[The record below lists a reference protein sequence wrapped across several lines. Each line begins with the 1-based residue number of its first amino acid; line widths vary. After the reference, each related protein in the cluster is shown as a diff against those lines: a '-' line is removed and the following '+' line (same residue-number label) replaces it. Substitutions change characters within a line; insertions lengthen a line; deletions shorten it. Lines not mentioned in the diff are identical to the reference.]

1 MHSLSLF
8 IAKKYS
14 LSRVIGYIAIIALTL
29 GITCILTV
37 SSVMNGF
44 YDILDKKLSN
54 IISNVI
60 IFNVD
65 DATYNEL
72 QELKKQKTDD
82 FSQIKDIKK
91 ILQTQAFFT
100 NNNKIEYLAIQN
112 SSKDQVNLNEP
123 TGLTISKQY
132 AKKNNLKIGQD
143 ITLIFTNKEN
153 KLEFLP
159 IKIKK
164 INGDTAS
171 VLNQIAYISKNDH
184 NFDKIFN
191 PNINYSS
198 NIQITLDNP
207 HEANNFKMQLYDH
220 FEKNNQKLAIYTWD
234 EVFGSILDGIS
245 YTKQIMFIILFF
257 MIIVATFNILAT
269 IFITIKEKQCE
280 IAILQTIGATRK
292 FIFKIF
298 ISQGIIFST
307 ISLISGIILSYLL
320 CLCIADITKFIE
332 LVFNVVL
339 INPDNYL
346 IDYLPTKYSLRDV
359 FYIVLFTYIINIF
372 IAIIPAYRA
381 ARMNPVRLLR
391 YE

>member
-1 MHSLSLF
+1 MHNLSLY

-37 SSVMNGF
+37 ASVMNGF

-60 IFNVD
+60 VFNVD
-65 DATYNEL
+65 DSTYSKLLELNKNKQNEF
-72 QELKKQKTDD
+72 QQV
-82 FSQIKDIKK
+82 KDIEK

-112 SSKDQVNLNEP
+112 SSKDQISHNKNS
-123 TGLTISKQY
+123 GLTISKQY
-132 AKKNNLKIGQD
+132 AKNNNLKVGQD
-143 ITLIFTNKEN
+143 ITLIFSNKEN

-164 INGDTAS
+164 INGETTS
-171 VLNQIAYISKNDH
+171 VLNQIAYISHNDQ
-184 NFDKIFN
+184 NFNKIFN
-191 PNINYSS
+191 PNINYSA
-198 NIQITLDNP
+198 NIQISLDNP
-207 HEANNFKMQLYDH
+207 HNANKFKVMLQDTFLKD
-220 FEKNNQKLAIYTWD
+220 NQRLAVYTWN
-234 EVFGSILDGIS
+234 EIFGSILDGIS

-269 IFITIKEKQCE
+269 IFITIKEKRAE
-280 IAILQTIGATRK
+280 IAILKTIGATKK

-298 ISQGIIFST
+298 IFQGIIFST
-307 ISLISGIILSYLL
+307 ISLVAGIILSYLL
-320 CLCIADITKFIE
+320 CLCIADITKFLEFI
-332 LVFNVVL
+332 FDIVL

-346 IDYLPTKYSLRDV
+346 IDYLPTKYSLKDV
-359 FYIVLFTYIINIF
+359 FYIALFTYLINIV

-381 ARMNPVRLLR
+381 ARTNPVQLLR